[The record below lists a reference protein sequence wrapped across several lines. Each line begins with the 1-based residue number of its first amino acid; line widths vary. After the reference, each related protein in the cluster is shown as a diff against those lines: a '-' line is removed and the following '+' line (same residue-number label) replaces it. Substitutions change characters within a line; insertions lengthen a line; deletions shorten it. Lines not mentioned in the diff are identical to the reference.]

1 MSGFKRKPML
11 SADELTAALRG
22 HASELRTATGGA
34 KATARK
40 GGEGGKPRKALPTVQ
55 VNRNASEPLARIIA
69 EEAGQVESI
78 GKIARWP
85 IPYRIILTRW
95 NPKGL
100 SDKATLEDVEVAGFP
115 RIKQHVPELV
125 AFQKNTFTGIVPL
138 SGLVGIQ
145 MNRTIGELAALE
157 ALPAKPQEKAA

>member
-85 IPYRIILTRW
+85 IPYRVVLTRW

-100 SDKATLEDVEVAGFP
+100 SDTAILEDIEAAGLP
-115 RIKQHVPELV
+115 RIKQHVPDLV
-125 AFQKNTFTGIVPL
+125 AFQTSTLSGIVPI
-138 SGLVGIQ
+138 SGLAPIY
-145 MNRTIGELAALE
+145 MDRIIEELVALE